1 VILNPRECKVRAPQR
16 EAYEAS
22 PPNRMMRLPNS
33 PSIEV
38 MMAAPKASTPL
49 RPRLEAAMC
58 HACGLAYADDA
69 WEGLVLFQRL
79 EPLELRRLVRDWPED
94 ARIEV
99 RSCRRC
105 AAFHGIA

>member
-1 VILNPRECKVRAPQR
+1 
-16 EAYEAS
+16 
-22 PPNRMMRLPNS
+22 
-33 PSIEV
+33 
-38 MMAAPKASTPL
+38 
-49 RPRLEAAMC
+49 MC